1 MSAEPPS
8 ELLKPKW
15 QLAKRLAVFG
25 IAIALAFAGVLLAR
39 RILLKRALPEGLLQ
53 ANGRIEGDTVTVS
66 SKFPGR
72 IAKLHARE
80 GSAVQAGQVLVE
92 LDDEQ
97 AQAKVNQARQ
107 AAAAIEA
114 GLKATQT
121 ALEVL
126 REDVPLGIATAEA
139 ALAQAKAA
147 EAQADRDAGRFRE
160 LAANGTVDQRKSE
173 QEELALTVARAALK
187 TDEQHLA
194 QARLGHDRIRAKE
207 AEVAAVEAQLGQ
219 ARAALAEAESIE
231 RDLVL
236 RAPVSG
242 VITTRTRDVGEVV
255 AAGTPIL
262 SIVDLDKLYLEVYV
276 PGAQIGKLRLDL
288 PAQIYTDAFPDQAF
302 AANVR
307 YIASRAEFTPKEVQT
322 PDERVKLVYAV
333 RLYLEQNPDHR
344 LTPGLP
350 ADTVIRWKAETP
362 WAKPRW

>member
-1 MSAEPPS
+1 MSAEPPTES
-8 ELLKPKW
+8 PKPRWELV
-15 QLAKRLAVFG
+15 KRLLVFG
-25 IAIALAFAGVLLAR
+25 IVIALGFAGVLVAR

-80 GSAVQAGQVLVE
+80 GAAVQASEILVE

-107 AAAAIEA
+107 ATI
-114 GLKATQT
+114 
-121 ALEVL
+121 ALEAQLRAAQTGLEVM

-139 ALAQAKAA
+139 ALAEAKAA

-160 LAANGTVDQRKSE
+160 LAANGTVDQHKCE
-173 QEELALTVARAALK
+173 QAELVLTSARAALK
-187 TDEQHLA
+187 TAQQRLA
-194 QARLGHDRIRAKE
+194 QARLGHDRIKAKE

-219 ARAALAEAESIE
+219 ARAALAEAESVE
-231 RDLVL
+231 GDLVL

-302 AANVR
+302 AATVR

-350 ADTVIRWKAETP
+350 ADAVIRWKTETP